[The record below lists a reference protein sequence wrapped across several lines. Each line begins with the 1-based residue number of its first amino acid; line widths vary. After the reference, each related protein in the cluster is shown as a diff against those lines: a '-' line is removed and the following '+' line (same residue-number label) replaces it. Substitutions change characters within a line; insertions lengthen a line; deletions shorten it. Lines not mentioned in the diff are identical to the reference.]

1 MVVNIHHALTAVK
14 GTAVKGTAVQGT
26 AVQGTAV
33 QGTALQGRTGFTH
46 PTVYEGIYVI

>member
-1 MVVNIHHALTAVK
+1 MVVNIHHAL
-14 GTAVKGTAVQGT
+14 T

>member
-14 GTAVKGTAVQGT
+14 GTAVK
-26 AVQGTAV
+26 GTAV

>member
-1 MVVNIHHALTAVK
+1 MVVNIHHALTEVK
-14 GTAVKGTAVQGT
+14 
-26 AVQGTAV
+26 GTAV